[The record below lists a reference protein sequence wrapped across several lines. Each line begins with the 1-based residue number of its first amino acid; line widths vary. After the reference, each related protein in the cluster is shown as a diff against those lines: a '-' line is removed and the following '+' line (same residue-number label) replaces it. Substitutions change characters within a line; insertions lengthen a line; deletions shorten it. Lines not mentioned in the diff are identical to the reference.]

1 MLKKIHIA
9 RYFFAIVFSGI
20 MHSAAAQLSDY
31 HLQIFD
37 HTSGILPGSISQL
50 VKDKKGLLWILYANK
65 VQCFDGQL
73 IQTYNPTNALQTF
86 YCDKNNRIWV
96 CADSGP
102 FLFSE
107 KKNTFEKIH
116 VKTNNQDLLSGYIME
131 FPGGEIVL
139 LTNNGCFSYNQS
151 LNQFEQIKDHPF
163 LLRRFTPNASEMY
176 QNLLFVHNDKYLFRY
191 NIQTKEVDSLPAIET
206 YGIYPISRD
215 SLLINTRG
223 DVVRWYDFNT
233 QKITTAY
240 FDQKAKTSFNL
251 RNTVSIAPSR
261 FLLASSVGLIEY
273 DASSKVFLKRNFFLD
288 GMRVATNEYATYIY
302 YDTTE
307 GNAWMAT
314 NEGVAKFAVRDEPIG
329 FVKIK
334 QMDDEISAGIDDIRR
349 IIEDKDGNIWTATG
363 YGFARFG
370 KTSGNWKVF
379 SPTGDGKK
387 TLNHESI
394 RGLQYDG
401 KYLILGPTSTG
412 VWLFDPTTET
422 YTHPR
427 YTTDAVKQR
436 AEKDF
441 ISDII
446 KMNNGDFLISAR
458 SAFYILKAKTYEIHS
473 VIPIDYVPE
482 FKTVTA
488 NGSDGITWIGS
499 ATGLYYMDSTFK
511 KLNTVNFPAGFL
523 PVSSGLLLRD
533 NRFMFSCNGG
543 LFTAKHDEHTGTVSI
558 TKMTDV
564 FDGMPLAI
572 TYLDNN
578 GVIWGASDKGIVRF
592 NPVKS
597 TFRKYDYSDNIQGYT
612 FNGSAWYKDS
622 DGRIYFGGT
631 NGLNYWHP
639 ESFSVTPEPYDI
651 YVRKIRIGNKA
662 YSPISFDSIAPVK
675 YDEQSIDV
683 EFGAAY
689 FNNPEKVKYRYK
701 LEGVDKEWKDAGAG
715 NLIRFTSLSPGH
727 YTFKIQGSLNQVD
740 WKNAKAKISFEIL
753 PPFWL
758 TWWFLSLCGV
768 SIIGIV
774 LLIMRNHRI
783 KIREKQEELEAEQ
796 SINHFSS
803 SIHAGQSVD
812 DILWDVARNCISQ
825 LSFEDCVIY
834 LVDEDRQVLVQKA
847 AFGPKSP
854 KNYVITNPI
863 EIPIGKGITGN
874 VALTGKPEIVNDT
887 SIDPRYIVDDAMRY
901 SEIAIPIKAGE
912 QVLGVIDCEHS
923 KKRFFTQ
930 RHLFILTTIA
940 SLCASKI
947 VRSRIE
953 GQKQEAERVLRDT
966 QQKMAE
972 IEMQALR
979 AQMNPHFIFNCLNSI
994 NRYIVK
1000 SDQATASLYLTRF
1013 AKLIRLILDNSNN
1026 KSVSLASEL
1035 EALRLYIEMESIR
1048 FEKQFTYSISVDKDV
1063 QQDHI
1068 YVPPLIIQPFVE
1080 NAIWH
1085 GLLHKETAGHL
1096 YITFS
1101 RKIQNIL
1108 QCTIEDDGVGRE
1120 KAKELK
1126 SKSTSTKRSLGMK
1139 LTEDRLSLLNRQ
1151 TLLDATVEVLDLKD
1165 RSGEATG
1172 TKVILKIPVDA
1183 Y

>member
-1 MLKKIHIA
+1 MPA
-9 RYFFAIVFSGI
+9 RCI
-20 MHSAAAQLSDY
+20 
-31 HLQIFD
+31 
-37 HTSGILPGSISQL
+37 
-50 VKDKKGLLWILYANK
+50 
-65 VQCFDGQL
+65 
-73 IQTYNPTNALQTF
+73 
-86 YCDKNNRIWV
+86 
-96 CADSGP
+96 
-102 FLFSE
+102 
-107 KKNTFEKIH
+107 
-116 VKTNNQDLLSGYIME
+116 
-131 FPGGEIVL
+131 
-139 LTNNGCFSYNQS
+139 
-151 LNQFEQIKDHPF
+151 
-163 LLRRFTPNASEMY
+163 

-233 QKITTAY
+233 KKITTAY
-240 FDQKAKTSFNL
+240 FDKKSKTSFNL
-251 RNTVSIAPSR
+251 RNTVSIASSR

-273 DASSKVFLKRNFFLD
+273 DASGKVFLKRNFFLD

-302 YDTTE
+302 YDTAE
-307 GNAWMAT
+307 GNAWIST

-363 YGFARFG
+363 YGFARFDKITG
-370 KTSGNWKVF
+370 KWKVF
-379 SPTGDGKK
+379 APTGDGKK

-412 VWLFDPTTET
+412 VWLFNPETET
-422 YTHPR
+422 YRRPYYR
-427 YTTDAVKQR
+427 NAEVKAN
-436 AEKDF
+436 AERDF
-441 ISDII
+441 INDII
-446 KMNNGDFLISAR
+446 KLHTGDFLISAR
-458 SAFYILKAKTYEIHS
+458 SSFYILNAKTYE
-473 VIPIDYVPE
+473 VQPLIPIDYIPE
-482 FKTVTA
+482 YKNITV

-499 ATGLYYMDSTFK
+499 ASGLYYMDSGFH
-511 KLNTVNFPAGFL
+511 KLNKVNIPETNLPVTSGFL
-523 PVSSGLLLRD
+523 MRD
-533 NRFMFSCNGG
+533 NSFLFSCMGG
-543 LFTAKHDEHTGTVSI
+543 LFTAKSAQDGTVSVKKLN
-558 TKMTDV
+558 TV
-564 FDGMPLAI
+564 FDNLPLSI
-572 TYLDNN
+572 LFVDSTNI
-578 GVIWGASDKGIVRF
+578 IWGASDKGIVRF
-592 NPVKS
+592 NPVKF
-597 TFRKYDYSDNIQGYT
+597 TFRRYDYSDNIQGYT

-651 YVRKIRIGNKA
+651 YIRKVRIGNTE
-662 YSPISFDSIAPVK
+662 YSPISFNNIAPVK
-675 YDEQSIDV
+675 FNQRSIDV
-683 EFGAAY
+683 KFGAAY

-701 LEGVDKEWKDAGAG
+701 LEGLDKDWKEAGAG

-727 YTFKIQGSLNQVD
+727 YTFKIQGSLNQAD
-740 WKNAKAKISFEIL
+740 WKDARAKISFEIL

-768 SIIGIV
+768 TIIGIV
-774 LLIMRNHRI
+774 LLILHNHRQ

-812 DILWDVARNCISQ
+812 DILWDVAKNCISQ

-854 KNYVITNPI
+854 QNDVITNPI
-863 EIPIGKGITGN
+863 EIPVGKGITGS

-887 SIDPRYIVDDAMRY
+887 SIDPRYIVDDAIRY
-901 SEIAIPIKAGE
+901 SEIAIPIKAGK

-923 KKRFFTQ
+923 KKKFFTQ

-940 SLCASKI
+940 SLCTSKI

-953 GQKQEAERVLRDT
+953 EQKQEAERVLRDT
-966 QQKMAE
+966 RQKMAE

-1063 QQDHI
+1063 QTDYI

-1085 GLLHKETAGHL
+1085 GLLHKETTGHL

-1151 TLLDATVEVLDLKD
+1151 RLLDATVEVFDLKD

>member
-1 MLKKIHIA
+1 MPNKIYIA
-9 RYFFAIVFSGI
+9 KYFLAIVFSGMI
-20 MHSAAAQLSDY
+20 YSAVAQLNDY

-50 VKDKKGLLWILYANK
+50 VKDKKGLLWILYGNK

-73 IQTYNPTNALQTF
+73 IQTYSPATALQTF
-86 YCDKNNRIWV
+86 YCDKSNRIWV
-96 CADSGP
+96 CAESGP

-107 KKNTFEKIH
+107 KKNVFEKIP
-116 VKTNNQDLLSGYIME
+116 VKAGTQNLLCGYIME
-131 FPGGEIVL
+131 FQDGLIAL
-139 LTNNGCFSYNQS
+139 LTDNGFFAYNQL
-151 LNQFEQIKDHPF
+151 LNQFEQIKEHPF
-163 LLRRFTPNASEMY
+163 LLRMFNPNASEMY
-176 QNLLFVHNDKYLFRY
+176 KNFLFIHNDKYLFRY
-191 NIQTKEVDSLPAIET
+191 NIQTKQVDSLPAIET
-206 YGIYPISRD
+206 YGIYPISGD
-215 SLLINTRG
+215 SIMINTRG
-223 DVVRWYDFNT
+223 DVVRWYDFKT
-233 QKITTAY
+233 KKITTAY
-240 FDQKAKTSFNL
+240 IDKNLRTSFNL
-251 RNTVSIAPSR
+251 RNIVSIAPSR
-261 FLLASSVGLIEY
+261 FLLASSAGLIEY
-273 DASSKVFLKRNFFLD
+273 DALNKLFLKRNFFLD

-302 YDTTE
+302 YDEME
-307 GNAWMAT
+307 GNAWIST

-329 FVKIK
+329 FVKVK

-349 IIEDKDGNIWTATG
+349 IIEDKNGNIWTATG
-363 YGFARFG
+363 YGFACFNKISG
-370 KTSGNWKVF
+370 KWKVF
-379 SPTGDGKK
+379 PPTGDGKK

-412 VWLFDPTTET
+412 VWLFDPETET
-422 YTHPR
+422 YKHPH
-427 YTTDAVKQR
+427 YTTDAVKER

-446 KMNNGDFLISAR
+446 KISNGDFLISAR
-458 SAFYILKAKTYEIHS
+458 SAFYILKAKTYAMHS
-473 VIPIDYVPE
+473 VIPIDYTPE
-482 FKTVTA
+482 FKNVTA
-488 NGSDGITWIGS
+488 NGSDGITWVGS
-499 ATGLYYMDSTFK
+499 SSGLYYMDSSYK
-511 KLNTVNFPAGFL
+511 KINAVSLPNNFL
-523 PVSSGLLLRD
+523 PVSSGMILRD
-533 NRFMFSCNGG
+533 NSFLFSCTGG
-543 LFTAKHDEHTGTVSI
+543 LFTAKHEQNGSI
-558 TKMTDV
+558 SIKKMTSI

-572 TYLDNN
+572 TYLDSN
-578 GVIWGASDKGIVRF
+578 GVVWGASDKGIVRF
-592 NPVKS
+592 NPAKS
-597 TFRKYDYSDNIQGYT
+597 TFRRYDYSDNIQGYT
-612 FNGSAWYKDS
+612 FNHSAWYKDS

-639 ESFSVTPEPYDI
+639 ESFSVQPEPYDI
-651 YVRKIRIGNKA
+651 YVRKLRVGNKE

-675 YDEQSIDV
+675 YNERSIDV

-740 WKNAKAKISFEIL
+740 WKDAKAKISFEIL

-758 TWWFLSLCGV
+758 TWWFLTLC
-768 SIIGIV
+768 SILIIGIV
-774 LLIMRNHRI
+774 LLIMRNHRK

-834 LVDEDRQVLVQKA
+834 LVDEDRQTLIQKA
-847 AFGPKSP
+847 AYGPKSS
-854 KNYVITNPI
+854 KNYEITNPL
-863 EIPIGKGITGN
+863 EIPVGKGITGT

-887 SIDPRYIVDDAMRY
+887 SVDSRYIVDDAMRY
-901 SEIAIPIKAGE
+901 SEITIPIKAGN

-940 SLCASKI
+940 SLCASRI

-1026 KSVSLASEL
+1026 KSVSLSSEL

-1063 QQDHI
+1063 QPDYI

-1096 YITFS
+1096 HISFS

-1108 QCTIEDDGVGRE
+1108 ECVIEDDGVGRE

-1126 SKSTSTKRSLGMK
+1126 SKSTSTKKSLGMK

-1151 TLLDATVEVLDLKD
+1151 AMLDATVEVLDLKD
-1165 RSGEATG
+1165 RAGEASG